1 MNEITTSI
9 LKINKQQQ
17 QQQTRDTHENT
28 HKHTK
33 LASIDSSIPQRFI
46 MIAPHYFDENV
57 NKLLQ

>member
-17 QQQTRDTHENT
+17 QQTRDTHKNT

-33 LASIDSSIPQRFI
+33 SAPTIDSSIPQRFI
-46 MIAPHYFDENV
+46 MIAPHFFDENV